1 MLPSFCLD
9 LIHRASI
16 ATVLAIVITGA
27 SSPAQT
33 VAKPQDTQDLYL
45 MAVGDIPVPVLKV
58 VTKDGFT
65 GYQPEELPAEV
76 VFPQTWRF
84 AAAKAS
90 TELTITL
97 NRGALKLAMPP
108 EPGPIN
114 LRPPNCPG
122 KAPGANR
129 TITLPRDH
137 KRHLIVIY
145 NRASKIDWMRHYD
158 FVVTSLETSQTGRP
172 AAKIINLSGID
183 LLYLDSS
190 GKETA
195 LPSGAAAVG
204 YAQIHQETRITSL
217 PLIARKGEQRFDLRL
232 TPLDITGELLPIIA
246 IYPAHLQNTPN
257 AMPFKTSVLLPHT
270 AISLPLREGTE

>member
-1 MLPSFCLD
+1 MLHSFSFK
-9 LIHRASI
+9 LIHRAWI
-16 ATVLAIVITGA
+16 ATMLAIVITGA
-27 SSPAQT
+27 SGRAQNA
-33 VAKPQDTQDLYL
+33 AKPEVTHDLYL

-65 GYQPEELPAEV
+65 GYEPEELPAEV

-84 AAAKAS
+84 ATAKES
-90 TELTITL
+90 KELTITL

-108 EPGPIN
+108 ESGPIS

-129 TITLPRDH
+129 TIPLPSDRE
-137 KRHLIVIY
+137 RNLIVIY
-145 NRASKIDWMRHYD
+145 NRASKIDWMQNYD
-158 FVVTSLETSQTGRP
+158 FVVTSLEKSQTGRP
-172 AAKIINLSGID
+172 AAKIINLSGIH

-190 GKETA
+190 GKETV

-217 PLIARKGEQRFDLRL
+217 PLFAQKGEQRVDLRL

-270 AISLPLREGTE
+270 AITLPLREGKE